1 MNVKLGT
8 LTFTLFLVAT
18 LAGCQSAQT
27 ASSNNSNT
35 PVVATSVANTPTEA
49 YKNLYAAVKSKNTEA
64 IKQNMSKTT
73 QDFAEAMA
81 QMQKKTPEDMYKNGL
96 IESTLSPNLPP
107 IRDERVKGNFAG
119 VEVQNPDGKW
129 QDVPFVKEDGSW
141 KLAVGELFKNTYES
155 PGVPASQANANTQ
168 TPQMMPAPSTNT
180 NSNIKVIPT
189 NSNTANVAV
198 KPSMPGKS
206 PNK

>member
-1 MNVKLGT
+1 MNVKFGT
-8 LTFTLFLVAT
+8 LILALFLAAT
-18 LAGCQSAQT
+18 FAGCQSAQT
-27 ASSNNSNT
+27 ASNSNNNSAVKT
-35 PVVATSVANTPTEA
+35 AVAGTPTEA
-49 YKNLYAAVKSKNTEA
+49 YKNLYEAVKSKNTET

-73 QDFAEAMA
+73 QEFAEAMA

-96 IESTLSPNLPP
+96 IESTMSPTLPP
-107 IRDERVKGNFAG
+107 MRDERIKGNFAG

-155 PGVPASQANANTQ
+155 PGAPASQANANTQ
-168 TPQMMPAPSTNT
+168 MPQMIPAPSTNT

-189 NSNTANVAV
+189 NSNTANVAI
-198 KPSMPGKS
+198 KPGMPGKLM
-206 PNK
+206 NK

>member
-8 LTFTLFLVAT
+8 LIFSLFLVAT
-18 LAGCQSAQT
+18 VAGCQSAQT
-27 ASSNNSNT
+27 AST
-35 PVVATSVANTPTEA
+35 CKTTNTPTEA
-49 YKNLYAAVKSKNTEA
+49 YKSLYAAVKSKNTDS

-73 QDFAEAMA
+73 QEFAEAMA

-96 IESTLSPNLPP
+96 IESTLAPNLPP
-107 IRDERVKGNFAG
+107 MRDERIKGDFAG

-129 QDVPFVKEDGSW
+129 QDVPFVKEDCSW
-141 KLAVGELFKNTYES
+141 KLAVGELFKNTYVS

-168 TPQMMPAPSTNT
+168 MPQMIPAPSTNT

-189 NSNTANVAV
+189 NANSDTNSANVAV
-198 KPSMPGKS
+198 KPGMPGK
-206 PNK
+206 PANK